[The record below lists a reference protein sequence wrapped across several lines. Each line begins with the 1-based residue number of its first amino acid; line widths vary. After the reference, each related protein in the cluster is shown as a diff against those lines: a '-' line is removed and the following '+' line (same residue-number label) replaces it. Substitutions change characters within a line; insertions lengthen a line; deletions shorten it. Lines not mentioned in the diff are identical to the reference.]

1 MTAGQVWYPNHS
13 GVELATAALRKG
25 GVIGF
30 PIDTVYGLAA
40 LASASGSPAAISAIK
55 GRSAT
60 QPLIL
65 MCSSI
70 EEVRTFAE
78 LPPRAKELAERFWP
92 GPLTL
97 ILPSLAGSQSLGGG
111 ATVGVR
117 IPAHPLALQ
126 LLASS
131 GPLATASANR
141 HGLDPV
147 SGAVEALAE
156 LPGLA
161 GALTDWEGPKGVP
174 EPSSIL
180 DLSQEVP
187 VLVRSGRLGA
197 AELGLAVSE
206 ASPEGRRD

>member
-1 MTAGQVWYPNHS
+1 VTVGPVWSPDQS
-13 GVELATAALRKG
+13 GVELAAAALHRG
-25 GVIGF
+25 EVIGF
-30 PIDTVYGLAA
+30 PTDTVYGLAA
-40 LASASGSPAAISAIK
+40 LASASGSPAAIAAIK

-65 MCSSI
+65 MCSSL

-78 LPPRAKELAERFWP
+78 LPPRAKDLAERFWP

-97 ILPSLAGSQSLGGG
+97 ILPARPGSQSLGGG

-117 IPAHPLALQ
+117 IPAHALALQ
-126 LLASS
+126 LLAQS
-131 GPLATASANR
+131 GPLATTSANR
-141 HGLDPV
+141 HGLAPV

-161 GALTDWEGPKGVP
+161 GALTDREGRTEVP

-187 VLVRSGRLGA
+187 VLVRAGRLGA
-197 AELGLAVSE
+197 VELGLAVSE

>member
-1 MTAGQVWYPNHS
+1 MTASTVWYPDR
-13 GVELATAALRKG
+13 GGLDLAAAALRRG
-25 GVIGF
+25 EVIGF
-30 PIDTVYGLAA
+30 PTDTVYGLAA
-40 LASASGSPAAISAIK
+40 LASAPGSRAAISAIK
-55 GRSAT
+55 GRSHT

-65 MCSSI
+65 MCASI
-70 EEVRTFAE
+70 EEVRSFAE
-78 LPPRAKELAERFWP
+78 LPPKAKELAERFWP

-97 ILPSLAGSQSLGGG
+97 ILASLPGRQSLGGG

-117 IPAHPLALQ
+117 IPAHALALQ
-126 LLASS
+126 LLVKS
-131 GPLATASANR
+131 GPLATTSANR
-141 HGLDPV
+141 HGLAPV

-161 GALTDWEGPKGVP
+161 GALADAKGSTGVP

-187 VLVRSGRLGA
+187 VLVRAGRLGA
-197 AELGLAVSE
+197 VELGLAVSV